1 MLGCAIF
8 CSNTDLL
15 GCHTLHK
22 KWSFSLRNSSVNVT
36 KSAGNYGFGFT
47 EETID
52 LLKKS
57 LTENF
62 IFYAVH
68 NAYLLKTCSSES
80 IRQED

>member
-1 MLGCAIF
+1 MWPNPLE
-8 CSNTDLL
+8 TMDL
-15 GCHTLHK
+15 
-22 KWSFSLRNSSVNVT
+22 V
-36 KSAGNYGFGFT
+36 
-47 EETID
+47 